1 MDEYILPFDID
12 TNIRTYP
19 YLAFYLGILEGNKIN
34 TEYILINEFIT
45 TFYFRKKLDFAA
57 SGFFQNK
64 YFNNMKIDKK
74 LLTVDN
80 LKMFLKQNKYVVLI
94 LNERF
99 ISNKGINKK
108 NDYYHDWL
116 IIGYSDVTSCFI
128 CAGYS
133 GEVSKFKKYKIEYIS
148 YNDIAQSIKN
158 SKKNRFTGTINDSHT
173 IEIKNN
179 IEREKIRET
188 TIKRKLFQYSYFNK
202 FGFYFRPIINLGYL
216 GNMKML
222 NDLKRFYANYSTEY
236 QIFMKGFRI
245 FYENK
250 IAINIAINKMN
261 VKEELKT
268 RYKNNVLDKSYL
280 LFLKSVKYNVS
291 PNQTALH
298 NIISD
303 LDYIIREE
311 KFIIRNIL
319 FGGNYETY

>member
-1 MDEYILPFDID
+1 M
-12 TNIRTYP
+12 
-19 YLAFYLGILEGNKIN
+19 
-34 TEYILINEFIT
+34 
-45 TFYFRKKLDFAA
+45 
-57 SGFFQNK
+57 
-64 YFNNMKIDKK
+64 
-74 LLTVDN
+74 
-80 LKMFLKQNKYVVLI
+80 I